1 MFVYSLDGLE
11 IDGDLAQDVE
21 IEDNEITARSGV
33 YQTLGKMLSVPN
45 QEAYETA
52 VAGQWPQKLRD
63 AAALLAFDFDFGVS
77 ALPSSVSFED
87 YQAEYIRLFEV
98 GAGEAGPPVSIFGG
112 TYGGGDRRKS
122 MEEVARFFEYF
133 GLKTSADDPRPPD
146 HLATEME
153 FMQYLAFKE
162 AASPSPR
169 LGASFHRAQEDFLSR
184 QLVDWIDKFA
194 SGVEQEDTQ
203 PIWVWASRTAA
214 EFVKADLQHVK
225 S

>member
-11 IDGDLAQDVE
+11 IDGDLAADVE

-33 YQTLGKMLSVPN
+33 YQTFSKIFIVPDEESHQIAVDGK
-45 QEAYETA
+45 
-52 VAGQWPQKLRD
+52 WPEKLRE
-63 AAALLAFDFDFGVS
+63 AAALLAYDFDFGVA
-77 ALPSSVSFED
+77 ALSPSVSAED

-98 GAGEAGPPVSIFGG
+98 GAGEGPPAPIVGG
-112 TYGGGDRRKS
+112 AYNTGDRRKQ

-146 HLATEME
+146 HLATELE

-162 AASPSPR
+162 AAAASPR
-169 LGASFHRAQEDFLSR
+169 LGASFHRAQDDFLER
-184 QLVDWIDKFA
+184 QLVGWLEGFA
-194 SGVEQEDTQ
+194 ARIEKADTL
-203 PIWVWASRTAA
+203 PIWVWASRTLA
-214 EFVKADLQHVK
+214 EFVKADMQYVK